1 MTDTTQTI
9 EIKHS
14 KAKLILLAALG
25 LLMTSGAAWVLT
37 LDLGPGQA
45 ARAWEAKAAGFVGV
59 PFFLLCTLI
68 AVWRLFAPDV
78 PVLTLSPD
86 GILDTRVAAKVI
98 PWAAVEQISTW
109 TYHRQN
115 IIVIKVPP
123 EVESQIGLSRMAQ
136 WSRKA
141 NAALGADG
149 LCITAQG
156 LQTNFKSLHDM
167 CIAYATAARLP
178 NATGAGHGGAV

>member
-1 MTDTTQTI
+1 MIDTTQTL

-14 KAKLILLAALG
+14 KTKLIGLVALG
-25 LLMTSGAAWVLT
+25 LLMTAAAAWVLT
-37 LDLGPGQA
+37 LDLGAEQA
-45 ARAWEAKAAGFVGV
+45 TRAWEVKAAGYVGV
-59 PFFLLCTLI
+59 PFSLLCTLI

-78 PVLTLSPD
+78 PVLTVSPS
-86 GILDTRVAAKVI
+86 GILDTRVATKMI

-109 TYHRQN
+109 SFHRQN
-115 IIVIKVPP
+115 IIVIKVSQD
-123 EVESQIGLSRMAQ
+123 VETQIGLSRMAQ

-156 LQTNFKSLHDM
+156 LQTDYKTLHQI
-167 CIAYATAARLP
+167 CIAYASAAK
-178 NATGAGHGGAV
+178 GAEIGEAG